1 MSRTSTMSRPRW
13 PDGRLVHPGEDR
25 QYYSI
30 VCLIF
35 LPLALAQFWLIG
47 HFDLVGVRIEAYTGI
62 VLSLLLAVG
71 AACEVVSTRR
81 VWALADAVTDNDS
94 GGDRG
99 LMSRLW
105 RAPRWSDGRLIS
117 HGEDNLAMATRA
129 MGVLLLLVLSWACG
143 SADIPDIYVDA
154 NLSILPGLLGGPI
167 GLTVYW
173 MTRRCIVIANKAATK
188 AEVAN

>member
-1 MSRTSTMSRPRW
+1 MDLPSPELNRIAPVESNS
-13 PDGRLVHPGEDR
+13 PGGD
-25 QYYSI
+25 S
-30 VCLIF
+30 V
-35 LPLALAQFWLIG
+35 
-47 HFDLVGVRIEAYTGI
+47 
-62 VLSLLLAVG
+62 LLAEQVHWRAG
-71 AACEVVSTRR
+71 AHQV
-81 VWALADAVTDNDS
+81 VTDNDS

-129 MGVLLLLVLSWACG
+129 MGGLLLLVLSWACG